1 MSRRASEFGTRLRRA
16 ELRTWNLETKTGS
29 ATRHSPPRLPSPAA
43 PCVPSRVTESK
54 WWREYA
60 ELLILLFI
68 HGMAMGMWF
77 VPLGS
82 VLDGNGYTDVH
93 ILGAAISVKALAFA
107 TSGIAA
113 FISPLVFGAIADQTM
128 APVKLLRWL
137 AFATGCAMFAATT
150 AIKFHAPPLAVLA
163 LIQLHALFSTPTWTI
178 STTIVFSRLGDARR
192 QFGPIRA
199 MATVGWVLGCFIV
212 SMLNAD
218 RTALAGYCGTVAWV
232 LVLAF
237 SFTLPAVAPAAPTE
251 RLTWKQRLGLDA
263 LSLLRNRDHRVV
275 FIAAALYNIPLAAYY
290 PYSPTHLAQ
299 LGLTHPIAWMTLG
312 QVTEVIAMFS
322 LAGVLTRWR
331 LKHVFLTGIGFGVL
345 RYALCAFDG
354 KWWLLTGIT
363 LHGFAFALFFIPL
376 QIYLEQRIEV
386 RWRARAQALFVL
398 MYSGFGNTLGYL
410 GCGWW
415 FRASTEGNATHWPQF
430 WGGLSISVA
439 AVFIMFAFAYK
450 GRGSVEKV
458 TPV

>member
-1 MSRRASEFGTRLRRA
+1 V
-16 ELRTWNLETKTGS
+16 N
-29 ATRHSPPRLPSPAA
+29 
-43 PCVPSRVTESK
+43 ESK

-60 ELLILLFI
+60 ELLTLLFI

-82 VLDGNGYTDVH
+82 VLDGNGYTDVR
-93 ILGAAISVKALAFA
+93 IFGAAVSVKALAFA
-107 TSGIAA
+107 TGGISA
-113 FISPLVFGAIADQTM
+113 FISPLIFGAIADQRM

-137 AFATGCAMFAATT
+137 AFATGCAMCAATT
-150 AIKFHAPPLAVLA
+150 AIKFHAPPLAVLG
-163 LIQLHALFSTPTWTI
+163 LILLHALFSTPTWNI

-199 MATVGWVLGCFIV
+199 MATVGWVLGCIIV
-212 SMLNAD
+212 SLLNAD
-218 RTALAGYCGTVAWV
+218 RSALAGYCGTVAWV

-237 SFTLPAVAPAAPTE
+237 SFTLPMVAPPAPTE
-251 RLTWKQRLGLDA
+251 HLTWKQRLGLDA
-263 LSLLRNRDHRVV
+263 LLLLRNRDNLVV
-275 FIAAALYNIPLAAYY
+275 FVAAALYNIPLAAYY

-299 LGLTHPIAWMTLG
+299 LGLTHTTAWMTLG

-331 LKHVFLTGIGFGVL
+331 LKHVFLAGIGFGVL
-345 RYALCAFDG
+345 RYGLCAFDG

-363 LHGFAFALFFIPL
+363 LHGFAFALFFITM
-376 QIYLEQRIEV
+376 QIYLEQRIEA

-415 FRASTEGNATHWPQF
+415 FSASTTGKVTHWPQF
-430 WGGLSISVA
+430 WGGLSVSVA
-439 AVFIMFAFAYK
+439 CVFVVFALAYK
-450 GRGSVEKV
+450 GRGSGEPAARM
-458 TPV
+458 TGN